1 MSANHRTVLPGI
13 AAALFLAGKLSGG
26 TIDVPTPV
34 PLPTQVQ
41 PQLNVAIDKS
51 TEEITFI
58 NTNND
63 PYVYTR
69 VYKLKHADPYEI
81 RPYLM
86 AAIRSR
92 RIDTNE
98 TKVEAIKYA
107 DGTGMVIVSAE
118 QYRFEKLDNGMTI
131 DQVVEMLDRPDLS
144 AQAGRRFFVYYAKY
158 FDATTLAKLIE
169 QVGIMRADDSLELD
183 GVDTVRADNGMN
195 ALVFFC
201 TPISQKNIEAVLA
214 QYDCP
219 SGEALFHYT
228 IYEIDSEND
237 GNLGVDFQAWKNG
250 PGLDLFAAGATY
262 LNGWDPLIG
271 TIGNATEMVKDAHV
285 NYINFN
291 PKWNSKYLDFLV
303 SKSKAKVLTS
313 GTLDVWNK
321 AVGTIESVT
330 RFPIIGDGEE
340 EIAETATEN
349 SEITITVPG
358 QPEPLILTAN
368 KPGETTVTTV
378 KNSKLR
384 KSSNAEF
391 GFRMSL
397 LPEVYGK
404 STIVRVSMENTN
416 LLGFHSDGTPRTS
429 KTELET
435 TLQVSNEGS
444 VFYIGGL
451 EKSDLVRS
459 VNKVPFLGDLPGLG
473 WIFSGESE
481 IVKKSRIVAVLTI
494 QPVIPTTRVTGE
506 QTKFMKDTRERI
518 DNFGLKSIDEN
529 EYGFDQLLVDPERR
543 RTGASRKN
551 AGPQNCWPAFFS
563 LLRRNRVAGRVV
575 SGIHSAGSPEIES
588 GEFDA
593 RTISAAACPVARSRT
608 LAYHTF
614 RRPNQHSTPGTGQS
628 TVATFASRPPP
639 HVSLPAATLFS
650 LVEAVT
656 ASTAA
661 QPPVSA
667 TISAIAA
674 GTAATRK
681 LFRSRNSSFLPLFQ
695 FATGRKYPHTR
706 L

>member
-13 AAALFLAGKLSGG
+13 AAALFLVGKLSGG

-481 IVKKSRIVAVLTI
+481 IVKKSRIVAVLRVH
-494 QPVIPTTRVTGE
+494 PVVPATRVSGE
-506 QTKFMKDTRERI
+506 QRKFMEEIRKRI
-518 DNFGLKSIDEN
+518 DDFGLKSLDEN
-529 EYGFDQLLVDPERR
+529 EYGFDQLLVDPDRR
-543 RTGASRKN
+543 
-551 AGPQNCWPAFFS
+551 
-563 LLRRNRVAGRVV
+563 
-575 SGIHSAGSPEIES
+575 
-588 GEFDA
+588 
-593 RTISAAACPVARSRT
+593 
-608 LAYHTF
+608 
-614 RRPNQHSTPGTGQS
+614 
-628 TVATFASRPPP
+628 
-639 HVSLPAATLFS
+639 
-650 LVEAVT
+650 
-656 ASTAA
+656 
-661 QPPVSA
+661 
-667 TISAIAA
+667 
-674 GTAATRK
+674 
-681 LFRSRNSSFLPLFQ
+681 
-695 FATGRKYPHTR
+695 
-706 L
+706 

>member
-169 QVGIMRADDSLELD
+169 QVGIMHADDSLELD

-201 TPISQKNIEAVLA
+201 TPISQKHIEAVLA

-219 SGEALFHYT
+219 AGEALFHYT

-340 EIAETATEN
+340 EIAETATES
-349 SEITITVPG
+349 SEISIAIPG
-358 QPEPLILTAN
+358 QAEPVVVTTN

-378 KNSKLR
+378 KNSKL
-384 KSSNAEF
+384 
-391 GFRMSL
+391 
-397 LPEVYGK
+397 
-404 STIVRVSMENTN
+404 
-416 LLGFHSDGTPRTS
+416 RTS

-459 VNKVPFLGDLPGLG
+459 VSKVPFLGDLPGLG

-506 QTKFMKDTRERI
+506 QTKFMEETRERI
-518 DNFGLKSIDEN
+518 DNFGVKSIDEN
-529 EYGFDQLLVDPERR
+529 EYGFDQLLLDPERR
-543 RTGASRKN
+543 
-551 AGPQNCWPAFFS
+551 
-563 LLRRNRVAGRVV
+563 
-575 SGIHSAGSPEIES
+575 
-588 GEFDA
+588 
-593 RTISAAACPVARSRT
+593 
-608 LAYHTF
+608 
-614 RRPNQHSTPGTGQS
+614 
-628 TVATFASRPPP
+628 
-639 HVSLPAATLFS
+639 
-650 LVEAVT
+650 
-656 ASTAA
+656 
-661 QPPVSA
+661 
-667 TISAIAA
+667 
-674 GTAATRK
+674 
-681 LFRSRNSSFLPLFQ
+681 
-695 FATGRKYPHTR
+695 
-706 L
+706 

>member
-41 PQLNVAIDKS
+41 PQQNVAIDKS

-543 RTGASRKN
+543 
-551 AGPQNCWPAFFS
+551 
-563 LLRRNRVAGRVV
+563 
-575 SGIHSAGSPEIES
+575 
-588 GEFDA
+588 
-593 RTISAAACPVARSRT
+593 
-608 LAYHTF
+608 
-614 RRPNQHSTPGTGQS
+614 
-628 TVATFASRPPP
+628 
-639 HVSLPAATLFS
+639 
-650 LVEAVT
+650 
-656 ASTAA
+656 
-661 QPPVSA
+661 
-667 TISAIAA
+667 
-674 GTAATRK
+674 
-681 LFRSRNSSFLPLFQ
+681 
-695 FATGRKYPHTR
+695 
-706 L
+706 